1 MIVYCK
7 VNSAP
12 KTRRGKRVPPF
23 VSKIPKVPAF
33 QTSRL
38 DNFPSMCNTM
48 FHEVKEQREMLESVI
63 RNIKTPGRMW
73 LVY

>member
-7 VNSAP
+7 VNSVP
-12 KTRRGKRVPPF
+12 KSRRAKKAPPF
-23 VSKIPKVPAF
+23 VSKIPKIDAF
-33 QTSRL
+33 RTPTL

-48 FHEVKEQREMLESVI
+48 FHEVKEQREMMDNVI
-63 RNIKTPGRMW
+63 KDVNTPGRTW

>member
-7 VNSAP
+7 VNSVP
-12 KTRRGKRVPPF
+12 KSRRAKKAPPF

-63 RNIKTPGRMW
+63 SNIKTPGRTW